1 MKKLIELKEAYP
13 RTFKAWMDEGDI
25 IQELDRRWTSRE
37 SWYIGR
43 DGYGTQTFDDVDL
56 YGNNECD
63 GYFNLRIEG
72 DDIKVYLHFYEY
84 DYDEEQGIFTL
95 ETSSMVGWE

>member
-1 MKKLIELKEAYP
+1 M
-13 RTFKAWMDEGDI
+13 
-25 IQELDRRWTSRE
+25 
-37 SWYIGR
+37 YIGR
-43 DGYGTQTFDDVDL
+43 DGEGTYTLDDVDL